1 MPLNRRVVLLAD
13 RVQSYGEVNQF
24 SDNLECVSEGYFES
38 LYGGLQ
44 EVAPAVVHYSHPA
57 QLMEHIREHRD
68 DIVFTVWSGRRS
80 RNRRGYVGSICEAYG
95 IPYVGADPYVQL
107 LTEDKSLTKHLCRK
121 YGIDSARE
129 VLVEGPDQL
138 PQVDDLR
145 FPLVVKPNAEGGS
158 NGITKRSLVDSHDG
172 AKQLATELL
181 EHFHQPILV
190 EEYIEGKEVCASI
203 AGTPEHI
210 DVLEADLLIL
220 NGKDYQSHDIY
231 SCEPKK
237 GEQGKVE
244 MVRGTHLLTEQMKE
258 RFARLFKA
266 LGKVD
271 VMRVDGRIGPDG
283 FKLIELSPDCYMGAD
298 GSTALCFEW
307 AGYSYPQMLDLL
319 LQNALAEFEK
329 RRSL

>member
-1 MPLNRRVVLLAD
+1 MKQSKTLRRWELALLLGVACAALLGVWLDGAQAALSDQVIRLHVLANSDSEADQALKLRVRD
-13 RVQSYGEVNQF
+13 RV
-24 SDNLECVSEGYFES
+24 LE
-38 LYGGLQ
+38 
-44 EVAPAVVHYSHPA
+44 
-57 QLMEHIREHRD
+57 R
-68 DIVFTVWSGRRS
+68 
-80 RNRRGYVGSICEAYG
+80 
-95 IPYVGADPYVQL
+95 
-107 LTEDKSLTKHLCRK
+107 
-121 YGIDSARE
+121 
-129 VLVEGPDQL
+129 
-138 PQVDDLR
+138 
-145 FPLVVKPNAEGGS
+145 
-158 NGITKRSLVDSHDG
+158 
-172 AKQLATELL
+172 ATELL

-220 NGKDYQSHDIY
+220 NGKDYQSQDIY

-244 MVRGTHLLTEQMKE
+244 MVRGTHLLTEQMKG
-258 RFARLFKA
+258 RFARLFRA